1 MRRVL
6 RRVREEQGPDAVIL
20 SNRRVGEGIEVI
32 AAVDYN
38 EALMQHALGRDPT
51 PAGVPATGATAG
63 AAPAPAC
70 APEIPEGEP
79 RECEAAGAS
88 RERDAAEA
96 RRASEALAASRVL
109 EQALPAS
116 CTETDLD
123 FDLTPIAIADPSL
136 TSVRAEISSLRGL
149 LETQVSS
156 LLWADGT
163 RRAPRLAE
171 VLRNLAR
178 LGIAPDVA
186 RTVVGRLGPLETLK
200 NTWQQP
206 MSALSLLI
214 PVTASSLITDGGV
227 AALIGPTGVGK
238 TTTIAKLA
246 ARYAMA
252 NGADDIAL
260 VCADAYRIGAREHL
274 QAFASLLGVK
284 VHAASDPDDLGR
296 ILDGLAHKRLVLV
309 DTEGLSQR
317 DRELEARLESWRSQ
331 GENLKFYLTLSA
343 CSQQATLDEAIRRF
357 RDVPLAGAIVTKID
371 EAGQLGCV
379 LSALIRNALPLAW
392 VTDGQHIPDD
402 LHAADQRRLWL
413 LKRAVDCLAAS
424 RPEVDEATMA
434 EQYGPVSAIH
444 A

>member
-20 SNRRVGEGIEVI
+20 SNRRVEDGIEVI
-32 AAVDYN
+32 AAVDYD
-38 EALMQHALGRDPT
+38 EALMQHALGRDPAAAAAAPVT
-51 PAGVPATGATAG
+51 DRPAERPAANLHAGERSGRG
-63 AAPAPAC
+63 AA
-70 APEIPEGEP
+70 GS
-79 RECEAAGAS
+79 RSEC
-88 RERDAAEA
+88 DAADA

-163 RRAPRLAE
+163 RRAPQLAE

-178 LGIAPDVA
+178 LGISPDVA
-186 RTVVGRLGPLETLK
+186 RSVVGRLGPLETLK

-206 MSALSLLI
+206 MSALSQLI
-214 PVTASSLITDGGV
+214 PVTGSSLITDGGV

-246 ARYAMA
+246 VRYAMA

-260 VCADAYRIGAREHL
+260 VCAEEDNFALSDTTMMPSAPIAKPENTKRTNLSPTASVPANTCRHSPASWESGCTPRATPTISAAYSTGSR
-274 QAFASLLGVK
+274 
-284 VHAASDPDDLGR
+284 
-296 ILDGLAHKRLVLV
+296 
-309 DTEGLSQR
+309 T
-317 DRELEARLESWRSQ
+317 
-331 GENLKFYLTLSA
+331 SA
-343 CSQQATLDEAIRRF
+343 WCWSTRKA
-357 RDVPLAGAIVTKID
+357 
-371 EAGQLGCV
+371 
-379 LSALIRNALPLAW
+379 
-392 VTDGQHIPDD
+392 
-402 LHAADQRRLWL
+402 
-413 LKRAVDCLAAS
+413 
-424 RPEVDEATMA
+424 
-434 EQYGPVSAIH
+434 
-444 A
+444 